1 MPRIDVQIVPKLFSH
16 LQNGD
21 MYVSFRE
28 MKR

>member
-1 MPRIDVQIVPKLFSH
+1 MPRIDVQIVPKLFFAM
-16 LQNGD
+16 QNGD